1 MKYADIIS
9 RIITLRAILVSAFLF
24 SWGMHFCTPSAAYAG
39 PDKIVLYFYSS
50 ETNINNFKSL
60 KMELDGYLSGIGPYE
75 FQPFRNRELFEKHVK
90 DKKKCLLLLSS
101 WHYSNIYKEY
111 SLKPA
116 LVGVRKGNKY
126 QRRLLVSKD
135 DSVGKEFLKTGR
147 IASASDILHTKNTLT
162 EMFKDKYVAETAN
175 ILTVPKDIDALMS
188 VGFGMSKYALTTR
201 SSLDKLKAVNSVLH
215 KKMKIIAEGKE
226 SLLLILAFPQSFV
239 EEGEKVVKIIQDMPA
254 NPDGKKKIKMFGLDG
269 WQQIDSSDN
278 SKLEG

>member
-1 MKYADIIS
+1 MKYANIMT
-9 RIITLRAILVSAFLF
+9 RIITFRAILVSAFLF
-24 SWGMHFCTPSAAYAG
+24 FWGMHFCPSVAWAG
-39 PDKIVLYFYSS
+39 PDKIMLYFYSS

-60 KMELDGYLSGIGPYE
+60 KMEFDGYLSSIGPYE
-75 FQPFRNRELFEKHVK
+75 FQPFRHRKIFEKYVK

-101 WHYSNIYKEY
+101 WHYSNIYREY

-116 LVGVRKGNKY
+116 LVGVRKGKKY
-126 QRRLLVSKD
+126 QRRLLVGKD
-135 DSVGKEFLKTGR
+135 GNIGAESLKTGR
-147 IASASDILHTKNTLT
+147 IASASSILHTRNTLT
-162 EMFKDKYVAETAN
+162 EMFKDKKTAEAAK

-188 VGFGMSKYALTTR
+188 VGFGMSQYALTTR

-226 SLLLILAFPQSFV
+226 SLLLILAFPKTFM
-239 EEGEKVVKIIQDMPA
+239 EEGGKVVKIIQDMPA